1 MTLVRMTYIVCDTVF
16 VLALLAFAAA
26 APVWVTPGYYWWT
39 ALAIFMMFSQGY
51 AFTKRLNSWG
61 GMGEV

>member
-26 APVWVTPGYYWWT
+26 APVWVTPGYYWLT
-39 ALAIFMMFSQGY
+39 ALALFMVFNQCY